1 MSRPYHALQPPH
13 GMDTLSLP
21 DDDVDLRRFFI
32 GCIERREFQE
42 ARSEREQVHLCAR
55 WSEACESRPSMRQL
69 AEFFQI
75 SKSTVAYHLG
85 RPFDVFEGCSA
96 SRVGRP
102 GLLSGEQMTELEHFV
117 RHRFDLRLP
126 VSYEDVRDF
135 LQSRWGLVMNIG
147 SLRQIVARYE
157 ALKTVDGKPL
167 EDSRLFSSQEQIDA
181 YFHELEEVVQIGNIP
196 AAFVCNVD
204 ESGFDQFVDARR
216 STGIVPTTYALNSV
230 PVPVTRAE
238 KRATMIG
245 AICADGTALRPMII
259 LQRETVEMELLLRG
273 YTTEKVYLARSD
285 TGFVN
290 SKLFLEWGRT
300 TFFPEFQRRRREF
313 SYDGP
318 GLLIM
323 DGFGCHQTDE
333 FLELALEANI
343 ICKFIPPHT
352 SDQLQPLDLGVFG
365 NQKRWQGNIT
375 VEADLNRQ
383 TKQVIKIY
391 DSYRMAT
398 TPKNVIGAFR
408 KAGLV
413 VWFDTTTMMLM
424 LRVDRQ
430 FATAIRDNE
439 NEMPTR
445 NTAEERQRIR
455 I

>member
-1 MSRPYHALQPPH
+1 
-13 GMDTLSLP
+13 
-21 DDDVDLRRFFI
+21 
-32 GCIERREFQE
+32 
-42 ARSEREQVHLCAR
+42 
-55 WSEACESRPSMRQL
+55 
-69 AEFFQI
+69 
-75 SKSTVAYHLG
+75 
-85 RPFDVFEGCSA
+85 
-96 SRVGRP
+96 
-102 GLLSGEQMTELEHFV
+102 MTELEHFV

-147 SLRQIVARYE
+147 SLRQIVARSE
-157 ALKTVDGKPL
+157 ALKTVDGEPL
-167 EDSRLFSSQEQIDA
+167 EDSRLFSSQEQID
-181 YFHELEEVVQIGNIP
+181 
-196 AAFVCNVD
+196 
-204 ESGFDQFVDARR
+204 
-216 STGIVPTTYALNSV
+216 
-230 PVPVTRAE
+230 
-238 KRATMIG
+238 
-245 AICADGTALRPMII
+245 
-259 LQRETVEMELLLRG
+259 
-273 YTTEKVYLARSD
+273 
-285 TGFVN
+285 
-290 SKLFLEWGRT
+290 
-300 TFFPEFQRRRREF
+300 
-313 SYDGP
+313 
-318 GLLIM
+318 
-323 DGFGCHQTDE
+323 GFGCHQTDE
-333 FLELALEANI
+333 FLELASEANI

>member
-1 MSRPYHALQPPH
+1 
-13 GMDTLSLP
+13 
-21 DDDVDLRRFFI
+21 
-32 GCIERREFQE
+32 
-42 ARSEREQVHLCAR
+42 
-55 WSEACESRPSMRQL
+55 
-69 AEFFQI
+69 
-75 SKSTVAYHLG
+75 
-85 RPFDVFEGCSA
+85 
-96 SRVGRP
+96 
-102 GLLSGEQMTELEHFV
+102 MTELEHFV

-290 SKLFLEWGRT
+290 SKLFLEW
-300 TFFPEFQRRRREF
+300 
-313 SYDGP
+313 
-318 GLLIM
+318 
-323 DGFGCHQTDE
+323 
-333 FLELALEANI
+333 
-343 ICKFIPPHT
+343 
-352 SDQLQPLDLGVFG
+352 
-365 NQKRWQGNIT
+365 
-375 VEADLNRQ
+375 
-383 TKQVIKIY
+383 
-391 DSYRMAT
+391 
-398 TPKNVIGAFR
+398 
-408 KAGLV
+408 
-413 VWFDTTTMMLM
+413 
-424 LRVDRQ
+424 
-430 FATAIRDNE
+430 
-439 NEMPTR
+439 
-445 NTAEERQRIR
+445 EERLSSQSSSAGAVSSATMVPASLSWMALGAIKPMSSWSSR
-455 I
+455 

>member
-1 MSRPYHALQPPH
+1 MA
-13 GMDTLSLP
+13 DLSLP
-21 DDDVDLRRFFI
+21 DGDPDLRRFLTQ
-32 GCIERREFQE
+32 CTEMREFQQ
-42 ARSEREQVHLCAR
+42 AQSEREQVHLCMH
-55 WSEACESRPSMRQL
+55 WSEAHQSRLSMSQL
-69 AEFFQI
+69 ADFFQI

-85 RPFDVFEGCSA
+85 RPFDLIDGCSSSA
-96 SRVGRP
+96 GGRP
-102 GLLSGEQMTELEHFV
+102 GLLSREQMTQLEEFV
-117 RHRFDLRLP
+117 KQRFELRLP
-126 VSYEDVRDF
+126 VSYEEIREF
-135 LQSRWGLVMNIG
+135 LQTEWGLVVNIG
-147 SLRQIVARYE
+147 SLRTIVSRATG
-157 ALKTVDGKPL
+157 LKTVDGQPL
-167 EDSRLFSSQEQIDA
+167 EDSRLFSRPEQIDA
-181 YFHELEEVVQIGNIP
+181 YFDELTEIIQVGNIP

-216 STGIVPTTYALNSV
+216 TTRIVPTTYEHNSV

-259 LQRETVEMELLLRG
+259 LQRETVEAELLLRG

-290 SKLFLEWGRT
+290 SKLFLDWGRT
-300 TFFPEFQRRRREF
+300 TFFPEIRRRRAEF
-313 SYDGP
+313 SYGGP
-318 GLLIM
+318 CLLIM

-333 FLELALEANI
+333 FLELAAEENI
-343 ICKFIPPHT
+343 VCKLIPPHT

-375 VEADLNRQ
+375 VDTDLNRQ

-408 KAGLV
+408 KGGLV
-413 VWFDTTTMMLM
+413 PWFDPTTMTLM
-424 LRVDRQ
+424 LRVDRRC
-430 FATAIRDNE
+430 ATAVREMEGEDPGRD
-439 NEMPTR
+439 
-445 NTAEERQRIR
+445 AVEERRRIR